1 MQCFDINNHFCLVDE
16 VELTQPIHQLAC
28 SAFYSKL
35 ALGMGSGAIYTTE
48 LLSPSTTLK
57 LISNHH
63 HAELVGLDVLC
74 PGADRCVV
82 R

>member
-1 MQCFDINNHFCLVDE
+1 MQCFDTNNHFCLVDE
-16 VELTQPIHQLAC
+16 VELSQPIHQLTC
-28 SAFYSKL
+28 SSFYYKL
-35 ALGMGSGAIYTTE
+35 ALGTESGSIYTTE

-57 LISNHH
+57 LISDYHH
-63 HAELVGLDVLC
+63 TELVGLDVLC